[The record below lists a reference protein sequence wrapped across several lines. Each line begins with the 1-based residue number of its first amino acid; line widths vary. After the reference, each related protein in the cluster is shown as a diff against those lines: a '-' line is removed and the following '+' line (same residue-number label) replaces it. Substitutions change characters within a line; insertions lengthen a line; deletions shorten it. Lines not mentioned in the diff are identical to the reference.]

1 MVIRFLMKEVH
12 FSMIDLY
19 LIRKLMLGA
28 SSYHFML
35 VGMVEV
41 VVVTVRVVEEEV
53 AATAQ
58 GSLADATVAIMISFI
73 ITIISVAIMVVKLD
87 LVYPCHH
94 INFFIVLIAY
104 FIDHQ
109 ILTYLLVAF
118 YLSFHKTSYL
128 VMG

>member
-1 MVIRFLMKEVH
+1 
-12 FSMIDLY
+12 MIDLY

-73 ITIISVAIMVVKLD
+73 ITIISVAIMVVKPD
-87 LVYPCHH
+87 LVYLCHH
-94 INFFIVLIAY
+94 INFFTVLEVY

-109 ILTYLLVAF
+109 ILTYLLVVF
-118 YLSFHKTSYL
+118 YLSSHKTSYL

>member
-1 MVIRFLMKEVH
+1 
-12 FSMIDLY
+12 MIDLY

-41 VVVTVRVVEEEV
+41 VVVTVQVVVEEV

-73 ITIISVAIMVVKLD
+73 ITIISCFVYNTAPYVLGVHFKLN
-87 LVYPCHH
+87 L
-94 INFFIVLIAY
+94 
-104 FIDHQ
+104 
-109 ILTYLLVAF
+109 
-118 YLSFHKTSYL
+118 
-128 VMG
+128 G